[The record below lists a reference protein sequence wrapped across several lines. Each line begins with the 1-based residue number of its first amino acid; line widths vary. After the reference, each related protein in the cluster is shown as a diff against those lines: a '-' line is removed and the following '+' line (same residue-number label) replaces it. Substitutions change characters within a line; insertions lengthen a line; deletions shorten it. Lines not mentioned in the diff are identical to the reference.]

1 MLKFRLT
8 IIILSVCLL
17 AAVMYGV
24 LNNWLYFWPLLAA
37 ILVIGSTV
45 LFYGSYYINSGFY
58 VKVVSSAET
67 DKKQIAISFDDGPSP
82 DFTPRVLAI
91 LQEKNVPAAFF
102 CIGRQVELY
111 PRILQQVH
119 EQGHIIGNHSYSHGK
134 LFDLLGTEKMYH
146 DLQQMNAVTRQAIG
160 VTPLLFRPPYGVT
173 NPNLAKAI
181 KRSGFVTVGWNIRS
195 LDTITGDADKLLQRV
210 LKQVKPGAVVLF
222 HDTCAVTVTML
233 PVFIDTLKAQ
243 GYAIVPL
250 HKMLNLQPYA

>member
-1 MLKFRLT
+1 
-8 IIILSVCLL
+8 
-17 AAVMYGV
+17 MYGV

-37 ILVIGSTV
+37 ILVIGSMV

-58 VKVVSSAET
+58 VKVVSGAET
-67 DKKQIAISFDDGPSP
+67 DQKQIAISFDDGPSP

-111 PRILQQVH
+111 PRVLQQVH

-134 LFDLLGTEKMYH
+134 LFDLLGTEKMYR

-181 KRSGFVTVGWNIRS
+181 KKAGFVTVGWNIRS
-195 LDTITGDADKLLQRV
+195 LDTITSDADKLLQRV